1 MNDIWPLC
9 ACVLQRIGKTSCGEV
24 RKYFIRSQDAHSF
37 GPFSFQILSETWK
50 TGYQLRG
57 DQKKPIILQSRS
69 HVAANWGGGGQRLS
83 KVVVLHRS
91 PWQPSDRGYATAD
104 QTLFYPAEGFNDVSR
119 ERGGGVALFSAV
131 DLFAGSA
138 PRSLLGFS
146 LLLLPLCLIL
156 NTALLNQKSSSFIF
170 FSIRAF
176 HISPVLCVS
185 WRSSCE
191 TVCV

>member
-1 MNDIWPLC
+1 MTFDPYVHVCYN
-9 ACVLQRIGKTSCGEV
+9 VLVKQAVEKCGN
-24 RKYFIRSQDAHSF
+24 
-37 GPFSFQILSETWK
+37 ILSVVK
-50 TGYQLRG
+50 TL
-57 DQKKPIILQSRS
+57 ILLDLLVFKSWARHEKQDTSWGGTRKNPLS
-69 HVAANWGGGGQRLS
+69 CRAGVMWLQTGGGGGQRLS

-156 NTALLNQKSSSFIF
+156 NTALLNQKSS
-170 FSIRAF
+170 
-176 HISPVLCVS
+176 
-185 WRSSCE
+185 
-191 TVCV
+191 